1 MKEELKLIKRGS
13 DEILTEED
21 LQKKFESG
29 RQLIVKAGFD
39 PTAPDLHFGHTV
51 LLNKLRHFQ
60 DLGHKVIFLI
70 GDFTG
75 RIGDPSG
82 TNKTRPILNSEDLVK
97 NAKTYEKQVFKIL
110 KKELTEVKFNS
121 EWCDDLGANGLIQ
134 LASKYNVARMLERD
148 DFNKRFTS
156 NKSIAIHE
164 FLYPLVQG
172 YDSVAL
178 KADVECGGTDQ
189 KFNLLVGREL
199 QRDYDQEPQVVITVP
214 ILEGLDGANKMS
226 KSLDNYIAID
236 EEPNEMFGKIMSIS
250 DELMWRWFDLLSF
263 IPEDD
268 ISSLKDEMKNGK
280 NPRDIKFILAEELVD
295 RFHKQGDGE
304 KCREIFLNRF
314 QKGNI
319 PDEIESKTID
329 IEEDSI
335 LLVNLLK
342 ESGMIDSV
350 SEGNRLI
357 QQGGIKINSEKVSD
371 SKFEIDKGTENI
383 YPSWKKKVSK
393 NQGMNKI
400 FFVSCLLII
409 LTGCVQDSPNIKQI
423 ENLQFFID
431 NKSDNRVTEIE
442 SGLQYLVLEEG
453 NPEGISPNSDQII
466 SAHFHGTLTNGEVFW
481 SSLDSEPL
489 TIELSKLIIGCQK
502 IISLMKEGDKWR
514 AFIDPT
520 MAYGEE
526 GRPGIPSNSILIFDI
541 ELIAV
546 N

>member
-1 MKEELKLIKRGS
+1 MEEALKIINRGT
-13 DEILTEED
+13 DEILTESD
-21 LQKKFESG
+21 LKKKLDSG
-29 RQLIVKAGFD
+29 KQLIIKAGFD

-82 TNKTRPILNSEDLVK
+82 KNKTRPTVDSDSLIN
-97 NAKTYEKQVFKIL
+97 NAKTYEEQVFKIL
-110 KKELTEVKFNS
+110 KEDLTEVKFNS
-121 EWCDDLGANGLIQ
+121 EWCDQLGADGLIK

-178 KADVECGGTDQ
+178 QADVECGGTDQ

-214 ILEGLDGANKMS
+214 ILEGLDGEKKMS

-250 DELMWRWFDLLSF
+250 DELMWRWFELLSF
-263 IPEDD
+263 LPEEE
-268 ISSLKDEMKNGK
+268 ISKLKDEMKEGR

-295 RFHKQGDGE
+295 RFHKKGDGNDCKE
-304 KCREIFLNRF
+304 DFLDRF
-314 QKGNI
+314 QKGKL
-319 PDEIESKTID
+319 PEDIETFEID
-329 IEEDSI
+329 IKNESI

-342 ESGMIDSV
+342 DTKMISSV

-357 QQGGIKINSEKVSD
+357 KQGGIKINQEKVVD
-371 SKFEIDKGTENI
+371 IKLEISKGSMNI
-383 YPSWKKKVSK
+383 YQVGKRKFLKIKVK
-393 NQGMNKI
+393 
-400 FFVSCLLII
+400 
-409 LTGCVQDSPNIKQI
+409 
-423 ENLQFFID
+423 
-431 NKSDNRVTEIE
+431 
-442 SGLQYLVLEEG
+442 
-453 NPEGISPNSDQII
+453 
-466 SAHFHGTLTNGEVFW
+466 
-481 SSLDSEPL
+481 
-489 TIELSKLIIGCQK
+489 
-502 IISLMKEGDKWR
+502 
-514 AFIDPT
+514 
-520 MAYGEE
+520 
-526 GRPGIPSNSILIFDI
+526 
-541 ELIAV
+541 
-546 N
+546 